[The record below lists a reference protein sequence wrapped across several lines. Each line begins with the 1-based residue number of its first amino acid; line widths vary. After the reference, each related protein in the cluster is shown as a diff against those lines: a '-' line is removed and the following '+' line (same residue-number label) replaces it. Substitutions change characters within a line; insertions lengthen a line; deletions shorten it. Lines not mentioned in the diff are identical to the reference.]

1 MSQAA
6 VFGVSNFAVTTASAK
21 SSKEATSRAL
31 ALYRRWQKSVKKK
44 KKRKKKKKLT
54 ERCRFQKS

>member
-6 VFGVSNFAVTTASAK
+6 VFGVANFAVTTASAK

-44 KKRKKKKKLT
+44 KK
-54 ERCRFQKS
+54 